1 MTASSSAPMMKAARF
16 YGPGDIRI
24 DDVPEPA
31 TAPGT
36 VKVEVEWC
44 GICGTDLH
52 EYLEGPIFAPPVG
65 APHPLT
71 GETVPITLGHEFAG
85 VVAEVGSDTF
95 ADVRV
100 GDRVVVEPYI
110 VCGRCDACAQGRYN
124 VCRTLGFVGLSGHG
138 GGFSRFVVAEPRW
151 VHPLGEL
158 GTDVGALVEPLAV
171 AYHAVRLSGA
181 APGHSVLVFG
191 AGPIG
196 LVTTA
201 ALRAAGVDQII
212 VVEPADVR
220 KAKAPVAGA
229 DHVLDPT
236 ALDVTEAVFELTDG
250 RGADVSFEC
259 AGIDAVLATAI
270 RSTRAGGTCVNVA
283 IWGHEAKVAMN
294 DLVFREVSVLGS
306 LAYAGDHPA
315 TIEMIASGKVDPF
328 QFITGRIG
336 LSDIVAKGFDELVNN
351 KEENVKILVQP

>member
-1 MTASSSAPMMKAARF
+1 MKAARF
-16 YGPGDIRI
+16 HGRGDIRI
-24 DDVPEPA
+24 DDVPEPQVR
-31 TAPGT
+31 PGT

-52 EYLEGPIFAPPVG
+52 EYLEGPIFAPAEG

-85 VVAEVGSDTF
+85 VVHEVGEGVD
-95 ADVRV
+95 DVRV
-100 GDRVVVEPYI
+100 GERVVVEPYI
-110 VCGRCDACAQGRYN
+110 ICGRCDACEQGRYN
-124 VCRTLGFVGLSGHG
+124 VCQSLGFVGLSGYG
-138 GGFSRFVVAEPRW
+138 GGFSQYVVAERRW
-151 VHPLGEL
+151 IHPLGDL

-181 APGHSVLVFG
+181 QPSHSALVFG

-201 ALRAAGVDQII
+201 ALRAAGVEQII

-220 KAKAPVAGA
+220 KAKAPGAGA
-229 DHVLDPT
+229 DHVIDPT
-236 ALDVTEAVFELTDG
+236 GTDVVAEVDELTRG

-259 AGIDAVLATAI
+259 AGIDAVLKTAI
-270 RSTRAGGTCVNVA
+270 NSTRAGGTCVNVA
-283 IWGHEAKVAMN
+283 IWGHEASVAMN
-294 DLVFREVSVLGS
+294 DLVFREIRLLGS

-315 TIEMIASGKVDPF
+315 TIEMIASGKVDPY

-336 LSDIVAKGFDELVNN
+336 LDDIVADGFDELINN
-351 KEENVKILVQP
+351 KEENVKILVHP

>member
-1 MTASSSAPMMKAARF
+1 MKAARF
-16 YGPGDIRI
+16 HAPGDIRI

-31 TAPGT
+31 TRPGT
-36 VKVEVEWC
+36 VKVQVEWC

-52 EYLEGPIFAPPVG
+52 EYVDGPIFAPTAA

-71 GETVPITLGHEFAG
+71 GESVPITLGHEFAG
-85 VVAEVGSDTF
+85 VVAEVGEGVT
-95 ADVRV
+95 AVRP
-100 GDRVVVEPYI
+100 GDRVAVEPYI
-110 VCGRCDACAQGRYN
+110 VCGRCDACTIGRYN
-124 VCRTLGFVGLSGHG
+124 VCQSLGFVGLSGLG
-138 GGFSRFVVAEPRW
+138 GGFSQFVVAEERW

-158 GTDVGALVEPLAV
+158 GTDVGALIEPLAV

-181 APGHSVLVFG
+181 KPGHTALVFG

-201 ALRAAGVDQII
+201 ALKAAGVEQVV

-236 ALDVTEAVFELTDG
+236 TTDVTAEVRELTKG

-259 AGIDAVLATAI
+259 AGIDAVLKSAI
-270 RSTRAGGTCVNVA
+270 GSTRAGGTVVNVA

-294 DLVFREVSVLGS
+294 DLVFREVNILGS
-306 LAYAGDHPA
+306 LAYADDHPA
-315 TIEMIASGKVDPF
+315 TIRMVAEGKVDPF
-328 QFITGRIG
+328 QFITGRIE
-336 LSDIVAKGFDELVNN
+336 LDDIVAKGFDELIHN
-351 KEENVKILVQP
+351 KEENVKILVRP